1 MFKTFSKI
9 VKKYQTYSAQQ
20 LIKIGFS
27 TLLTDF
33 STNTCTIFYYKNKRK
48 WDFKQ
53 TNTLYYCYYNLFIIL
68 FRRVKIIN
76 KSCI

>member
-9 VKKYQTYSAQQ
+9 VKKYQTYSTQQ

>member
-9 VKKYQTYSAQQ
+9 VKKYKTYSAQQ
-20 LIKIGFS
+20 LIKVGFS

-33 STNTCTIFYYKNKRK
+33 STNTCIFFYYKNKRK
-48 WDFKQ
+48 WDFEQ

-68 FRRVKIIN
+68 FRRVKIIH

>member
-9 VKKYQTYSAQQ
+9 VKIYQTHSAQQ
-20 LIKIGFS
+20 LIKVGFS

-33 STNTCTIFYYKNKRK
+33 STNTCIIFYYKNKRK

-53 TNTLYYCYYNLFIIL
+53 ANTLYYCYYNLFIIL

-76 KSCI
+76 KSCT